1 MKRILL
7 IILAITLCLPIFSSC
22 KQESN
27 EGNPPPPLSS
37 LSEYSEEQLNEML
50 SAYTMY
56 DIHAAW
62 GAPERHNG
70 ANDVTITLH
79 MDMYN
84 IPNTDKSIVIDYNDD
99 VKVNRVRL
107 FDLNKWV
114 DYEN

>member
-7 IILAITLCLPIFSSC
+7 IILAITICLPIFSSC

-62 GAPERHNG
+62 GAPER
-70 ANDVTITLH
+70 DDMLQTLH
-79 MDMYN
+79 CDFYS
-84 IPNTDKSIVIDYNDD
+84 IQDSDKRLVISISYGDGMK
-99 VKVNRVRL
+99 VKSVSCQSLTMN
-107 FDLNKWV
+107 
-114 DYEN
+114 